1 VVDDFVAWRSYVVA
15 KLAENPALHIV
26 GFASDGLEAVQI
38 ATELQPDLILMDINL
53 PNGSG
58 ISAAGR
64 IRELSLKSKV
74 LFVSQ
79 NLDLDVVRAAL
90 DAGGCGYVLKSSAES
105 ELLAAVEAV
114 MLGKT
119 FVSGELASR
128 DFNHVTG
135 AQA

>member
-1 VVDDFVAWRSYVVA
+1 M
-15 KLAENPALHIV
+15 HIV
-26 GFASDGLEAVQI
+26 GFASDGLEAVQK

-119 FVSGELASR
+119 FVSGIGESRFQPPHGRASCNSAAFR
-128 DFNHVTG
+128 GEYRIGRAALTVG
-135 AQA
+135 